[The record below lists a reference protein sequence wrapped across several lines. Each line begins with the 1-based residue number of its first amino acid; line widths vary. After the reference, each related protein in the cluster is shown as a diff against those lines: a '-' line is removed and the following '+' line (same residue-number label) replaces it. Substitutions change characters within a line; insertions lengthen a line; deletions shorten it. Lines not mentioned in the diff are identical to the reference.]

1 MLGDSVTKAHTLPL
15 IRAAT
20 GKMSRA
26 VAAVA
31 VDAVVLFVIYL

>member
-1 MLGDSVTKAHTLPL
+1 MLGGSVAKAHTLPL
-15 IRAAT
+15 IPAST

-26 VAAVA
+26 AAAAA

>member
-1 MLGDSVTKAHTLPL
+1 MLGNSVAKAHTLPL
-15 IRAAT
+15 IPAAT

-26 VAAVA
+26 AAAA